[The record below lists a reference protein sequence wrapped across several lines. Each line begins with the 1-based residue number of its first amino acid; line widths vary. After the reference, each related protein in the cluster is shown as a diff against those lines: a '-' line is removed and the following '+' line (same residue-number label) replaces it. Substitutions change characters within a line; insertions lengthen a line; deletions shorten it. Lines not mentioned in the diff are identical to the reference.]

1 MLYVNLEDEHSVP
14 DCVEQIEF
22 KTVADKGTQTEEV
35 SRHTLSKQKIRK
47 TYLLKKRVKLKNA
60 QIKYLKHYKEIFF
73 SCENN
78 RERDLQ
84 FLTGVAGSK
93 LFMWLLHVI
102 KPNISLIVQHFGYK
116 NHLFLVLMKLKLGL
130 MNPDL
135 AIRFNLNE
143 AKVSKIF

>member
-60 QIKYLKHYKEIFF
+60 QIKYLKHYKKIFF
-73 SCENN
+73 HVKITEKETCN
-78 RERDLQ
+78 
-84 FLTGVAGSK
+84 FL
-93 LFMWLLHVI
+93 
-102 KPNISLIVQHFGYK
+102 
-116 NHLFLVLMKLKLGL
+116 LG
-130 MNPDL
+130 
-135 AIRFNLNE
+135 
-143 AKVSKIF
+143 